1 MIIFYDLAFQLFHF
15 SAIGL
20 QFCKRN
26 QGSSFMESGNNN
38 VWPCTVNINSG
49 EPSLSLPQ
57 SE

>member
-15 SAIGL
+15 SAIGP

-38 VWPCTVNINSG
+38 V
-49 EPSLSLPQ
+49 
-57 SE
+57 